1 MEGSQ
6 KSNIGLKVGLGI
18 LLVLFLGTAFY
29 ASKLYSDSKEQE
41 KELIS
46 EKEQVINDL
55 NIMQQQYD
63 DAIAASEIKDQDL
76 IEARDR
82 IQGLMDSL
90 KVSQISVNSLFRYKK
105 KFLALQEEMD
115 ELLEE
120 NDRLKVENQYL
131 ATSLDSTQVQLA
143 ERTVFTDSLLVQN
156 TELANVV
163 EDAAALQTVGLVGMG
178 VIERSSGKQIPTER
192 ARRSDKVKVCF
203 TVAKNKLTEAGDK
216 ELYVQVIDPKNNV
229 LGTNNQVQFDDQ
241 VLNYSLISRF
251 NYENRNLNICEYI
264 SQPNDSKFEKGRYQI
279 NVFNDKAG
287 RSNRICP
294 LNHFSCTFRMH
305 YDDGIRIFFSHFVYV
320 FYGKPGMH

>member
-6 KSNIGLKVGLGI
+6 KTSIGLKVGLGI

-29 ASKLYSDSKEQE
+29 ASKLYTEKKEEE
-41 KELIS
+41 KTYIT
-46 EKEQVINDL
+46 EKEQLMNDYS
-55 NIMQQQYD
+55 NIRSQYD
-63 DAIAASEIKDQDL
+63 EAIAASEVKDQDL

-90 KVSQISVNSLFRYKK
+90 KVSQNSVNSLWRYKK

-115 ELLEE
+115 ELLVE
-120 NDRLKVENQYL
+120 NDRLKVENEYL

-156 TELANVV
+156 TELASVV
-163 EDAAALQTVGLVGMG
+163 EDAAALQTVGLKGMG
-178 VIERSSGKQIPTER
+178 VIERRSGRQIPTER
-192 ARRSDKVKVCF
+192 AGRSDKIKICF
-203 TVAKNKLTEAGDK
+203 TVAKNTLTEAGDK

-229 LGTNNQVQFDDQ
+229 LGTNDQVQFEDQ

-264 SQPNDSKFEKGRYQI
+264 AQSDDADFEKGRYQV
-279 NVFNDKAG
+279 NVFNDKELI
-287 RSNRICP
+287 STSEFT
-294 LNHFSCTFRMH
+294 L
-305 YDDGIRIFFSHFVYV
+305 
-320 FYGKPGMH
+320 K

>member
-279 NVFNDKAG
+279 NVFNDKELI
-287 RSNRICP
+287 S
-294 LNHFSCTFRMH
+294 S
-305 YDDGIRIFFSHFVYV
+305 SEFVL
-320 FYGKPGMH
+320 K